1 VSLPPPLSGHCQRLE
16 PEYAKAAKE
25 LFAQGVDVKL
35 AKADATQEENKP
47 LAERFG
53 VKGAFLPRPPAS
65 LPSPV
70 CSPFLA
76 SAFFSSGY
84 PTLKIFRG
92 HDASAVSDYNGPRE
106 ADGIVSYLA
115 KQAGPP
121 SVAVTEAS
129 QLTALTAKED
139 VVVVGL
145 FPGGK
150 PSDAFL
156 GAAEAMRDQFAFA
169 HAADGALL
177 PGGSSSDPVPSVVL
191 LKTFD
196 DPRTVTTDALGDS
209 DQLRQWVATNSLPL
223 VARLDQ
229 VPKNQ
234 AAMRRVFEAPF
245 PKVLAFAD
253 FQANPEAEASVHAAL
268 LAAAKANPALRFVL
282 GDANGNDHA
291 LKFFGVS
298 KEALPCAVIHD
309 TRAGEKKY
317 VRTGMDFGELPAWV
331 ASFQAGELQA
341 TIKSEDVP
349 VPNDG
354 PVTTLVA
361 KNFDSIVNAP
371 GKTVLL
377 EFYAPWYVATDARC
391 WLCWPR

>member
-1 VSLPPPLSGHCQRLE
+1 MQCLPRSVVRHNRTGLTVVPASLFSGHCQRLE
-16 PEYAKAAKE
+16 PEYTKAAKE
-25 LFAQGVDVKL
+25 LFAQGLDVKL

-53 VKGAFLPRPPAS
+53 VKG
-65 LPSPV
+65 
-70 CSPFLA
+70 
-76 SAFFSSGY
+76 Y

-92 HDASAVSDYNGPRE
+92 HDAASVSDYNGPRE

-121 SVAVTEAS
+121 SVAITEAS

-156 GAAEAMRDQFAFA
+156 SAANAMRDQFAFA

-177 PGGSSSDPVPSVVL
+177 PGGSSSDPTPSVVL

-196 DPRTVTTDALGDS
+196 DPRTVSTDALGDS

-234 AAMRRVFEAPF
+234 AAMRRVFEFPA

-253 FQANPEAEASVHAAL
+253 FAASPETESGVHAAL
-268 LAAAKANPALRFVL
+268 LAAAKAHPALRFVM
-282 GDANGNDHA
+282 GDAEGNDHA
-291 LKFFGVS
+291 LKFFGIT
-298 KEALPCAVIHD
+298 KEALPAAVIHD
-309 TRAGEKKY
+309 TRAGEKKF
-317 VRTGMDFGELPAWV
+317 VKTGMDFGQLDAWV
-331 ASFQAGELQA
+331 ASFQAGELQPS
-341 TIKSEDVP
+341 IKSEDVP

-354 PVTTLVA
+354 PVTILVA
-361 KNFDSIVNAP
+361 KNFDTIVNAP

-377 EFYAPWYVATDARC
+377 EFYAPWYV
-391 WLCWPR
+391 P